1 MKKILCAAAA
11 LSLIGSAAFADI
23 TVSGEGYAETNFFHY
38 NSTKTSTEDVDGE
51 DKSTSSTKMFDG
63 VNVGDTDVFIDGSFA
78 DGKAGARINF
88 TLKDNELTAKLGD
101 WNVWVKPVEF
111 LEFRA
116 SNEANRWVNRYNTI
130 IDKLESKY
138 GVFTFNSGYDYTNAN
153 YYLTNANSTDSDSL
167 NGFMVGLD
175 FDIVKF
181 QAAANGWGNLI
192 VDKPYEWSLSGDKAV
207 YAGARVAVPIEG
219 LASFY
224 GWYKINHPEKDGF
237 EHNFGVYADIVAVEN
252 LGIVIGY
259 NGVYGNL
266 KASVPGLDQLLLK
279 DVLYNGIDLRAQ
291 YTMGALGLALH
302 NNFTFASTEFNTEFI
317 KVTGT
322 YIFDKLNL
330 GVSYKVNDMFTAFL
344 EMGNKLSLLTGK
356 YDDGKA
362 QVIQDS
368 IQIYPRVQIN
378 VTDNAVIKTGLSMNF
393 DVANTSKS
401 EYNGESV
408 NTKLPGS
415 QIDVALPISLAV
427 FF

>member
-181 QAAANGWGNLI
+181 QAAANG
-192 VDKPYEWSLSGDKAV
+192 
-207 YAGARVAVPIEG
+207 AVPIEG

-224 GWYKINHPEKDGF
+224 GWYKIDRPEVKDVDI

-259 NGVYGNL
+259 NGVYGSFANEF
-266 KASVPGLDQLLLK
+266 SNFDK

-291 YTMGALGLALH
+291 YMMGALGLALH
-302 NNFTFASTEFNTEFI
+302 NNFTFASTEIAPET
-317 KVTGT
+317 TGT

-344 EMGNKLSLLTGK
+344 ELGNKLSLLTSK

-408 NTKLPGS
+408 NMKLPGS

>member
-38 NSTKTSTEDVDGE
+38 NSTKTRTEDVSGE

-63 VNVGDTDVFIDGSFA
+63 LNVGDTDVFIDGSFA

-88 TLKDNELTAKLGD
+88 TLEDNELKAKLGD

-138 GVFTFNSGYDYTNAN
+138 GVFTFNSGYDYASAN

-181 QAAANGWGNLI
+181 QAAANGWGKLI
-192 VDKPYEWSLSGDKAV
+192 EGKPYEWSLSGDKAV

-259 NGVYGNL
+259 NGVYGSFANEL
-266 KASVPGLDQLLLK
+266 INFDK

-291 YTMGALGLALH
+291 YMMGALGLALH
-302 NNFTFASTEFNTEFI
+302 NNFTFASTEIAPET
-317 KVTGT
+317 TGT

-344 EMGNKLSLLTGK
+344 ELGNKLSLLTSK